1 MAASV
6 YTRQKN
12 PAGEWRYARIEEK
25 KGVKTG
31 KLTGPFYT
39 RYSALTR
46 EGKKGQQWHLL
57 AAATYAAAKTEA
69 EQLELALEAKS
80 KGLTVAEL
88 DSATNVNRVPLR
100 SAIDTYLEQKS
111 GKAKKTVAQYRLAL
125 NEFLTTFAGK
135 IRFLDEINAHALRTY
150 KKNMEKKEY
159 AGKTIDTRLNIV
171 YFLLKKNGITVRLP
185 SDEMPTVEREVAVPY
200 TDEEL
205 QKLFASMTP
214 EESIRYKF
222 FLGTG
227 CRNQEVSF
235 ASWQDIDFT
244 KATYHVR
251 KKEDVG
257 FTLKSHESRTVPIP
271 KSLLALLKTRKEKPQ
286 HDRWIFVNDEGN
298 PDNHFL
304 RKLKRIAL
312 KAGLNCGQ
320 CQTVVTVGKY
330 DNKKAVTVSCK
341 NRPVCEH
348 FYLHRFR
355 KTCATR
361 WQENGIPINTIRAWL
376 GHKNLQTTQIY
387 LGVTDSGALRG
398 QIDKAFGD

>member
-1 MAASV
+1 MALSI
-6 YTRQKN
+6 YLRTKN
-12 PAGEWRYARIEEK
+12 PAGQWRYARIEEK
-25 KGVKTG
+25 RGVKTG
-31 KLTGPFYT
+31 NLIGPFYT
-39 RYSALTR
+39 RYSGLTR
-46 EGKKGQQWHLL
+46 DGNKGQQWHLL
-57 AAATYAAAKTEA
+57 AAEAYAAAKTEA
-69 EQLELALEAKS
+69 EQLELALEAKA

-88 DSATNVNRVPLR
+88 DSATNVNRIPLR
-100 SAIDTYLEQKS
+100 SAINTYLEQKS
-111 GKAKKTVAQYRLAL
+111 GKAKKTVAQYQLAL
-125 NEFLTTFAGK
+125 NEFSASFGGK
-135 IRFLDEINAHALRTY
+135 LRFLDEINAHALRTY
-150 KKNMEKKEY
+150 KNGMEKKGY

-185 SDEMPTVEREVAVPY
+185 TDEMPTIEKEVAVPY

-205 QKLFASMTP
+205 QKLFAVMTS

-244 KATYHVR
+244 KALYHVR

-257 FTLKSHESRTVPIP
+257 FTVKGHESRSVPIP
-271 KSLLALLKTRKEKPQ
+271 KTLLNLLKSRREKPQ
-286 HDRWIFVNDEGN
+286 HNRWIFVNDEGN

-304 RKLKRIAL
+304 RKLKRIAF

-320 CQTVVTVGKY
+320 CKSDITVGKY
-330 DNKKAVTVSCK
+330 DNKKLVTVSCK

-361 WQENGIPINTIRAWL
+361 WHENGIPINTIRAWL

-387 LGVTDSGALRG
+387 LGVTDSSALRG